1 MFCRQTFE
9 VWQPLKQT
17 VTPKVSCLYVFD
29 QQGLLIF
36 HFSQLSVIFVAQKQH
51 TCLQKLFLTSKNS
64 CKQYFDER
72 KQIKSTTA
80 AYSKLQMFGGKTCHV
95 WTQSVEH
102 DFSSRVHAYM
112 QPTVVLLAISR
123 LRGLEGRA
131 GNENFTSSST
141 LESLSKELACYLE
154 TRNNGDRV
162 SSLKYTTST
171 HFSSAEP
178 YSLSYYNVFCKQ
190 FNRNGH
196 SSPFK
201 FS

>member
-1 MFCRQTFE
+1 M
-9 VWQPLKQT
+9 
-17 VTPKVSCLYVFD
+17 SCLYVFD
-29 QQGLLIF
+29 QQVLLIF
-36 HFSQLSVIFVAQKQH
+36 HFSQLSVIFVAKKQH
-51 TCLQKLFLTSKNS
+51 TCLQKLFLTSKNC

-102 DFSSRVHAYM
+102 YFSSRVNAYM

-123 LRGLEGRA
+123 RRGLEGRA
-131 GNENFTSSST
+131 GNGNFTSSPT
-141 LESLSKELACYLE
+141 LKSLSKEVACYLE

-171 HFSSAEP
+171 HFSSAKP
-178 YSLSYYNVFCKQ
+178 YS
-190 FNRNGH
+190 
-196 SSPFK
+196 
-201 FS
+201 